1 MGSPAARRHDTQNLE
16 RMVMEWTEE
25 RVARLKAL
33 WGEGR
38 TASQIAVILGDVTRN
53 AVIGKAHRLGLKGR
67 PSPIRTEKAV
77 ATHSP
82 KPARRAAAQAALP
95 RTSRV
100 SDRQCH
106 WPIGHPREPG
116 FHFCGDPAIDDKPYC
131 EKHCSVAYRRTE
143 SSAAA

>member
-1 MGSPAARRHDTQNLE
+1 
-16 RMVMEWTEE
+16 MEWTEE

-67 PSPIRTEKAV
+67 PSPIRKEKV
-77 ATHSP
+77 ATP
-82 KPARRAAAQAALP
+82 KPARRPAAQAARP
-95 RTSRV
+95 ARV

-116 FHFCGDPAIDDKPYC
+116 FHFCGAPAIDDKPYC
-131 EKHCSVAYRRTE
+131 EKHCSVAYRRSE